1 MNVTERSSEVT
12 RQRSNVYFM
21 SDQWSYVGVFQ
32 CGSEGTG
39 LSDCFME
46 FSLEI
51 QRMGWL
57 MERDE
62 GKQG

>member
-1 MNVTERSSEVT
+1 
-12 RQRSNVYFM
+12 M